1 MIMCHLDN
9 TKEQLIDA
17 LKQRELEIV
26 EALNLKRDLY
36 TDLANS
42 LPTGMYRTRVF
53 YDVSLIE
60 DKWSSSKD
68 TPYVIEFANDRFYEI
83 LHLDKLSLDKNP
95 GIINDLIYEE
105 DKVEFA
111 RLNVEANLHK
121 IPFSWEGR
129 FLINDKIIWIH
140 FKSIPR
146 LLENG
151 DIIWTGTLEDISRRK
166 QTEQVI
172 RHKNAQLQKL
182 NSDKDYLMSVL
193 AHDLKSPFNTI
204 LGFMDL
210 LINNLR
216 SFDIDEIEKQLILV
230 NDSALNAFRLLED
243 ILLWARS
250 QSNNLQFEPKKVIF
264 KLVCDKIIDTLKPN
278 AQNKNIS
285 INYIESEQ
293 ISVYADINMLNTILR
308 NLISN
313 AVKFTNSGGSIT
325 INAQQSD
332 SCTTVTVSDNGV
344 GIAPDMLTKLFD
356 IKVVYSTKGTA
367 QEKGTGLGLL
377 LCKEFVNKH
386 GGKIWVESQLNK
398 GSEFKFTLPLSDTL

>member
-1 MIMCHLDN
+1 MCHLDN

-26 EALNLKRDLY
+26 EALKLKRDLY
-36 TDLANS
+36 SDLANS

-68 TPYVIEFANDRFYEI
+68 SPYVIEFANDRFYEI
-83 LHLDKLSLDKNP
+83 LHLDKLTFEKNP

-105 DKVEFA
+105 DKADFA

-129 FLINDKIIWIH
+129 FLINDQIIWIH

-146 LLENG
+146 VLENG

-264 KLVCDKIIDTLKPN
+264 KPICDKIIETLKPN

-285 INYIESEQ
+285 INYTESEQ
-293 ISVYADINMLNTILR
+293 ISVFADINMLNTILR

-313 AVKFTNSGGSIT
+313 AIKFTNNGGRIT
-325 INAQQSD
+325 INAQRSD
-332 SCTTVTVSDNGV
+332 SGTTVTVSDNGV
-344 GIAPDMLTKLFD
+344 GIAPEMLPKLFD

-386 GGKIWVESQLNK
+386 GGKIWVESQLKK
-398 GSEFKFTLPLSDTL
+398 GSEFKFTLPLNETLST

>member
-1 MIMCHLDN
+1 MCHLDN
-9 TKEQLIDA
+9 TKEQLTDA
-17 LKQRELEIV
+17 AEQRELEIV
-26 EALNLKRDLY
+26 KALKLKRDLY

-53 YDVSLIE
+53 HDVSLFE

-68 TPYVIEFANDRFYEI
+68 APYVIEFANDRFYEI
-83 LHLDKLSLDKNP
+83 LHLDKLTFEKNP

-105 DKVEFA
+105 DKADFA

-129 FLINDKIIWIH
+129 FLINDQIIWIH

-146 LLENG
+146 ILENG
-151 DIIWTGTLEDISRRK
+151 DIIWTGTLDDISRRK

-172 RHKNAQLQKL
+172 RLKNAQLQKL

-210 LINNLR
+210 LISNLR
-216 SFDIDEIEKQLILV
+216 SFDLDEIEKQLMVV

-264 KLVCDKIIDTLKPN
+264 KPICDKIIETLKPN

-285 INYIESEQ
+285 VNYTESEQ
-293 ISVYADINMLNTILR
+293 ISVFADINMLNTILR

-313 AVKFTNSGGSIT
+313 AIKFTNNGGTVT
-325 INAQQSD
+325 IIAQQSD
-332 SCTTVTVSDNGV
+332 TCTTVTVSDNGV
-344 GIAPDMLTKLFD
+344 GIAPEMLPKLFD
-356 IKVVYSTKGTA
+356 IKVVHSTKGTA

-386 GGKIWVESQLNK
+386 GGKIWVESQLKK
-398 GSEFKFTLPLSDTL
+398 GSEFKFSLY

>member
-1 MIMCHLDN
+1 MCHLDN

-68 TPYVIEFANDRFYEI
+68 SPYVIEFANDRFYEI
-83 LHLDKLSLDKNP
+83 LHLDKLTLDKNP

-105 DKVEFA
+105 DKADFA

-129 FLINDKIIWIH
+129 FLINDQIIWIH

-146 LLENG
+146 ILENG

-172 RHKNAQLQKL
+172 RHKNAQ
-182 NSDKDYLMSVL
+182 
-193 AHDLKSPFNTI
+193 
-204 LGFMDL
+204 
-210 LINNLR
+210 R
-216 SFDIDEIEKQLILV
+216 
-230 NDSALNAFRLLED
+230 
-243 ILLWARS
+243 
-250 QSNNLQFEPKKVIF
+250 
-264 KLVCDKIIDTLKPN
+264 
-278 AQNKNIS
+278 
-285 INYIESEQ
+285 
-293 ISVYADINMLNTILR
+293 
-308 NLISN
+308 
-313 AVKFTNSGGSIT
+313 
-325 INAQQSD
+325 SD
-332 SCTTVTVSDNGV
+332 SGTTVTVSDNGV
-344 GIAPDMLTKLFD
+344 GIAPEMLPKLFD

-386 GGKIWVESQLNK
+386 GGKIWVESQLKK
-398 GSEFKFTLPLSDTL
+398 GSEFKFTLPLNETLST